1 MPSKFFLLAEEQE
14 MPLAVTPFSDVVE
27 CLHPRELSWNLIR
40 WEKDYGSLL
49 CFCPGGVFIILIRAK
64 KCYPVNSR
72 FVILLFQ
79 LIELDSVC
87 KLKIVSL
94 VLFY

>member
-1 MPSKFFLLAEEQE
+1 MVPCVFVL
-14 MPLAVTPFSDVVE
+14 VE
-27 CLHPRELSWNLIR
+27 S
-40 WEKDYGSLL
+40 S
-49 CFCPGGVFIILIRAK
+49 
-64 KCYPVNSR
+64 VNSR
-72 FVILLFQ
+72 FVILLFH